1 MAPHRLGCRSL
12 KGQDIGRYPGLI
24 RVYIESQAFPSPHD
38 DLLRQLT
45 ASTWQLPDVVLQIAE
60 RFIQSGGGKASDMQC
75 AESAD
80 GSEVAKLVVRLYAQT
95 SDDAVKD
102 KCLNHID
109 QMEFNGFYG
118 IDQELNRVD
127 R

>member
-1 MAPHRLGCRSL
+1 
-12 KGQDIGRYPGLI
+12 
-24 RVYIESQAFPSPHD
+24 
-38 DLLRQLT
+38 
-45 ASTWQLPDVVLQIAE
+45 
-60 RFIQSGGGKASDMQC
+60 MQC

-95 SDDAVKD
+95 SDDAIKD